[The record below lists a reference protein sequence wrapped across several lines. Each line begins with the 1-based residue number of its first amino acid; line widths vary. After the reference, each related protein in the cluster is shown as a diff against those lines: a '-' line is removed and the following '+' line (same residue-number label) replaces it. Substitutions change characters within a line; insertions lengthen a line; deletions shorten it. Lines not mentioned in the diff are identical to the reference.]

1 MPQVLTFKDYFS
13 GGSDAY
19 EKYRPSQAPGLFA
32 WLAALAPG
40 KRLAIDVATG
50 NGQAAL
56 GLAELFDAVIAS
68 DASAAQLASARPH
81 ARIEYRH
88 EPAEALSVEA
98 QSADLL
104 VAAQAA
110 HWFDWQAFCAEA
122 RRVLRPGGLFAIWS
136 YGQFTATSRIERMI
150 AEFSRDVVGPYWP
163 RERRHVDEG
172 YDELKPPFPA
182 VAAPQFEMLA
192 DWDCGSAL
200 GYLGTWSA
208 VVRYRGRCRRDPL
221 ELIAKPLAEAWG
233 PGRRRLAWPLT
244 LRAARA

>member
-1 MPQVLTFKDYFS
+1 MPSVLPFKDHFS

-32 WLAALAPG
+32 WLAAEAPAR
-40 KRLAIDVATG
+40 RLAIDVATG
-50 NGQAAL
+50 NGQAAI
-56 GLAELFDAVIAS
+56 GLVDHFDAVIAC

-81 ARIEYRH
+81 DRIEYRH
-88 EPAEALSVEA
+88 EPAEALSVAA

-104 VAAQAA
+104 VVAQAA
-110 HWFDWQAFCAEA
+110 HWLDWPAFCAEA

-136 YGQFTATSRIERMI
+136 YGHFTATPRIERLI
-150 AEFSRDVVGPYWP
+150 ADFSRDVVGPYWP

-172 YDELKPPFPA
+172 YRELEPPFPA
-182 VAAPQFEMLA
+182 VAAPLFEMQA
-192 DWDCGSAL
+192 DWDCASAI

-208 VVRYRGRCRRDPL
+208 VARYRERCRRDPL
-221 ELIAKPLAEAWG
+221 ELIAAPLAQAWG
-233 PGRRRLAWPLT
+233 AGRRRLAWPLV